1 MRGNAVRGGKS
12 GCGVKLVAVKRSRRR
27 RNYYGSLALSEAER
41 LELSRAGSV
50 EGLADE
56 IALLRAQLKRAVEA
70 SPRTAK
76 ARKDL
81 KVVTEGVETL
91 LRAVSTQYRLSPRAS
106 GDLADNIAAVLKQL
120 GDQIV
125 PADR

>member
-1 MRGNAVRGGKS
+1 M
-12 GCGVKLVAVKRSRRR
+12 AVKRRR
-27 RNYYGSLALSEAER
+27 RNYYGSLALSKAER
-41 LELSRAGSV
+41 LELGRAGSV

-56 IALLRAQLKRAVEA
+56 IALLRAQLKRAVGA
-70 SPRTAK
+70 SPRTVK

-106 GDLADNIAAVLKQL
+106 GDLSDSFAAVLKGFGEQL
-120 GDQIV
+120 MQPDG
-125 PADR
+125 

>member
-1 MRGNAVRGGKS
+1 
-12 GCGVKLVAVKRSRRR
+12 
-27 RNYYGSLALSEAER
+27 LSKAER
-41 LELSRAGSV
+41 LELGRAGSV

-70 SPRTAK
+70 SPRRAK

-91 LRAVSTQYRLSPRAS
+91 LRAVSTQYRLSPQSSR
-106 GDLADNIAAVLKQL
+106 DLAGNMAAVLNQL
-120 GDQIV
+120 GDQIL

>member
-1 MRGNAVRGGKS
+1 MAAKRRGK
-12 GCGVKLVAVKRSRRR
+12 
-27 RNYYGSLALSEAER
+27 RNYYGTLAVSRAER
-41 LELSRAGSV
+41 LELRRAGSV

-70 SPRTAK
+70 SPRNSK

-81 KVVTEGVETL
+81 KVVTQGIETL
-91 LRAVSTQYRLSPRAS
+91 LKAVSTQYRLSPRS
-106 GDLADNIAAVLKQL
+106 SRDLAENMAAALNQL
-120 GDQIV
+120 GDQLL

>member
-1 MRGNAVRGGKS
+1 MRSQEAQAVEGKLGGW
-12 GCGVKLVAVKRSRRR
+12 RRK
-27 RNYYGSLALSEAER
+27 RNYYGSLALSRADR
-41 LELSRAGSV
+41 LELRRAGGV

-70 SPRTAK
+70 SPRTVK

-81 KVVTEGVETL
+81 KVVSEGVETL
-91 LRAVSTQYRLSPRAS
+91 LRAVSSQYRLSPRAS
-106 GDLADNIAAVLKQL
+106 GDLADNIAAVLKGF
-120 GDQIV
+120 GDQLV